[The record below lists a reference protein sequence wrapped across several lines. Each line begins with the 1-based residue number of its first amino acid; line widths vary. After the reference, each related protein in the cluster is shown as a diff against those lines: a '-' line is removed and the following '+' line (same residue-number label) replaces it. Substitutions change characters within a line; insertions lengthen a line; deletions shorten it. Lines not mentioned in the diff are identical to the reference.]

1 MTRIA
6 LHWQILAAIL
16 LAALAGWLGG
26 ADAGIGS
33 FKFLD
38 LYTLLGALFL
48 KALKMVVVPLIST
61 SIICGIA
68 NASSQANLG
77 RLGAKVIAY
86 VFLTMLCASLLG
98 LVMVNVIN
106 PGQVD
111 PQTASEL
118 RALAGGESVTST
130 LTDNLERS
138 FVSEF
143 LLSVVPE
150 NVLRAAADNQLL
162 SVIFFSLLFGFF
174 ASRIASPQREAVLQF
189 MQGVFDTMMAITHL
203 IMRFAPLGVFGL
215 VAKVVAVTGF
225 AALKPL
231 LMFFFTVFL
240 ALALHLFGTLW
251 LALRVFGR
259 INPLKHFQA
268 MSPALLMAFSTAS
281 SNATL
286 PVNLECLQK
295 RAGVSESISGF
306 VLPLGASM
314 NMNGTALYECVS
326 VLFIAQVY
334 GLDLSLAQQITVVF
348 LALFSSVG
356 VAGVPA
362 ASLVAIATI
371 LTALGLPLEG
381 IGLLMVT
388 DRLLDMLRTA
398 VNVYDDSCGAA
409 IIARTEGEATLVGI
423 SDVTTATKI

>member
-1 MTRIA
+1 MQRIA

-48 KALKMVVVPLIST
+48 KALKMVVVPLIAT

-68 NASSQANLG
+68 NAANQSNLG
-77 RLGAKVIAY
+77 RLGIKVFLY
-86 VFLTMLCASLLG
+86 VFITMLLASLLG
-98 LVMVNVIN
+98 LALVNIIN

-118 RALAGGESVTST
+118 RALAGGASLPAQMGE
-130 LTDNLERS
+130 NLNNS
-138 FVSEF
+138 FVSNF
-143 LLSVVPE
+143 LLSIVPE
-150 NVLRAAADNQLL
+150 NIFRAAVDNDLL
-162 SVIFFSLLFGFF
+162 AVIFFSLLFGFF
-174 ASRIASPQREAVLQF
+174 AAKIDSPQREAVMQF
-189 MQGVFDTMMAITHL
+189 MQGVLDIMLKITHL
-203 IMRFAPLGVFGL
+203 LMRFAPLGVFGL
-215 VAKVVAVTGF
+215 VAKVVAITGF

-231 LMFFFTVFL
+231 LAFFFTVLL

-251 LALRVFGR
+251 LALRVVGR

-281 SNATL
+281 SNASL
-286 PVNLECLQK
+286 PINLDCLQK
-295 RAGVSESISGF
+295 RAGVSERISGF
-306 VLPLGASM
+306 VLPLGATM

-334 GLDLSLAQQITVVF
+334 GMDLTIAQQIMVVF
-348 LALFSSVG
+348 LALFSAIG
-356 VAGVPA
+356 VAGIPA

-409 IIARTEGEATLVGI
+409 IIARSEGETTLI
-423 SDVTTATKI
+423 DASS

>member
-26 ADAGIGS
+26 EDAVIGS
-33 FKFLD
+33 LKFLD
-38 LYTLLGALFL
+38 IYTLLGALFL
-48 KALKMVVVPLIST
+48 KALKMVVVPLICA

-68 NASSQANLG
+68 SASSHANLG
-77 RLGAKVIAY
+77 RLGSKVIAY

-106 PGQVD
+106 PGHVD

-118 RALAGGESVTST
+118 RALAGGESAVDK
-130 LTDNLERS
+130 LGDNLQKS

-150 NVLRAAADNQLL
+150 NIFRAATDNQLL
-162 SVIFFSLLFGFF
+162 SIIFFSLLFGFF
-174 ASRIASPQREAVLQF
+174 AARLASPQREVVLNF
-189 MQGVFDTMMAITHL
+189 MQGLFEIMMQITHL

-215 VAKVVAVTGF
+215 VAKVVAITGF

-231 LMFFFTVFL
+231 LSFFFTVTL
-240 ALALHLFGTLW
+240 ALAIHLFITLW
-251 LALRVFGR
+251 FALRFVGG
-259 INPLKHFQA
+259 INPIKHFQA
-268 MSPALLMAFSTAS
+268 ISPALLMAFSTAS
-281 SNATL
+281 SNASL

-295 RAGVSESISGF
+295 RAGVSERISGF
-306 VLPLGASM
+306 VLPLGATM

-348 LALFSSVG
+348 LALFSAVG

-409 IIARTEGEATLVGI
+409 IIARSEGEQTMIAIEKPLRT
-423 SDVTTATKI
+423 DN